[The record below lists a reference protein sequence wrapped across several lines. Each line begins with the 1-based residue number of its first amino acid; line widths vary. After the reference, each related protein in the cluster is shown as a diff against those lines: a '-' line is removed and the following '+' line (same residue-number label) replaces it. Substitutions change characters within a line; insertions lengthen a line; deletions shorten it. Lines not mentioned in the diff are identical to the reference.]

1 MKNSAIKVDF
11 DVNIKIVRYL
21 KELEYCYS
29 RQKSQVWQI

>member
-11 DVNIKIVRYL
+11 DVNIKIVHYL

-29 RQKSQVWQI
+29 SQKSQV